1 MIVGT
6 AGHIDHGK
14 SALVKALTGVET
26 DRLKEEKARG
36 ISIDLGFAY
45 SPRADGA
52 VLGFVDVPGHERFVR
67 NMLAGASG
75 IDLVLLV
82 VAADDG
88 PMPQTREHL
97 AIVDLL
103 GVRRGLVAL
112 TKTDLVDAARLAE
125 AENEVVALLAG
136 TGLEGAEILSVSA
149 VTGEGVS
156 ALSEKLDAL
165 RAETRERPA
174 DGWFRLAVDRCF
186 TLQGAGTVV
195 TGAVRD
201 GVVRVGDSV
210 TVSPS
215 GLTARVRAIHAQN
228 RAAEEGRPGERCAL
242 NLAGPGVTK
251 DAIQRGDVVC
261 AAELHA
267 PADRIDVSLRLLAG
281 EPRPLAT
288 WTPVRLHH
296 GAAEISA
303 RVVPLDGDQIAP
315 GTEARAQLVLER
327 PLAAVALDRFVLRD
341 TSGQRTMAGGRILD
355 LRAPARRRRSPER
368 LAQLAA
374 LAKDDPAEAVA
385 ALLAIPPGTA
395 DLDGFA
401 RDRNLGPGAAER
413 LTDALDLV
421 RLTGPKGAAAVVTR
435 AVWDAFAADLAAR
448 LAAFHADNPDL
459 QGVGAERL
467 RLMVEPRL
475 AAPAFLGALARLQ
488 REGAIAVDGAWVRLP
503 AHTARLAPA
512 DEALWA
518 EIGPKLGG
526 ATRFRPPRVRD
537 LADALGEDEADIR
550 RALKLVSRLG
560 QADEIAHDHFF
571 PREVTSELV
580 DVAYAAAE
588 ADPRGVLTAAAFRDR
603 LDNGRKVAIQILEF
617 FDRHGVTIRR
627 GDERRINP
635 RRRDLFRRAPVT
647 EQEA

>member
-45 SPRADGA
+45 SPRADGQ

-125 AENEVVALLAG
+125 AESEVVALLGG
-136 TGLEGAEILSVSA
+136 TGLEGADILPVSA
-149 VTGEGVS
+149 VTGDGVA

-165 RAETRERPA
+165 RAQTRERPA
-174 DGWFRLAVDRCF
+174 EGRFRLAVDRCF

-201 GVVRVGDSV
+201 GVVRVGDPV
-210 TVSPS
+210 IVSPS

-242 NLAGPGVTK
+242 NLAGPGVAK
-251 DAIQRGDVVC
+251 DAIRRGDVVC

-267 PADRIDVSLRLLAG
+267 PTERIDVSLRLLSG
-281 EPRPLAT
+281 EPRPMAT
-288 WTPVRLHH
+288 WTPARLHH
-296 GAAEISA
+296 GAAEIAA
-303 RVVPLDGDQIAP
+303 RVVPLDGDHIAP
-315 GTEARAQLVLER
+315 GAEVRAQLVLEQ
-327 PLAAVALDRFVLRD
+327 PLAAAALDRFVLRD
-341 TSGQRTMAGGRILD
+341 TSGQRTVAGGRILD

-385 ALLAIPPGTA
+385 ELLAVPPGTV

-401 RDRNLGPGAAER
+401 RDRNLGPGAAAR
-413 LTDALDLV
+413 LAETLDLV
-421 RLTGPKGAAAVVTR
+421 RLAGPRGAAAVVTR
-435 AVWDAFAADLAAR
+435 DVWDAFAADLAAR
-448 LAAFHADNPDL
+448 LAVFHADSPDL

-488 REGAIAVDGAWVRLP
+488 REGAIAVDGAWVRRP
-503 AHTARLAPA
+503 EHTARLAPA

-518 EIGPKLGG
+518 EIGPRLGG

-537 LADALGEDEADIR
+537 LAHELGEDEADIR

-580 DVAYAAAE
+580 EVACAAAA

-627 GDERRINP
+627 GDERRINS